1 MTPEEKK
8 LKQKE
13 YQKKYRELNKEKL
26 KLKKKEYD
34 KIYNEK
40 NREKINKRCKEYRLK
55 NPNIN
60 KEWKVLNK
68 EHIKEYSKKY
78 YEDNRDIIIEKVKK
92 WVNNN
97 QNKKQNYNNKWFSEH
112 PDYNK
117 NYYKKNKEKILKYQR
132 YRLINDSL
140 FKLKRVLRR
149 TISRSLINKKNK
161 THEILGCSFEEF
173 KIHLE
178 SKFEPWM
185 NWGNYGLYNGEL
197 NYGWDIDHIIPLASV
212 KYEEELINLNHYT
225 NLQPLCSKVNRD
237 IKKATIL

>member
-1 MTPEEKK
+1 MSPEEKK
-8 LKQKE
+8 LKKKE

-55 NPNIN
+55 TPNTN
-60 KEWKVLNK
+60 KEWKELNK

-78 YEDNRDIIIEKVKK
+78 YEDNRNIIIEKTKV

-117 NYYKKNKEKILKYQR
+117 NYYKKNKEKILEYQK
-132 YRLINDSL
+132 YRLINDPL

-149 TISRSLINKKNK
+149 TISRSLTNKKNK
-161 THEILGCSFEEF
+161 THEILGCSYEEF
-173 KIHLE
+173 KTYLE
-178 SKFEPWM
+178 AKFESWM
-185 NWGNYGLYNGEL
+185 TWENYGLYNGEL
-197 NYGWDIDHIIPLASV
+197 NYGWDIDHIIPLSST
-212 KYEEELINLNHYT
+212 KFEDEIIKLNHYT

-237 IKKATIL
+237 IKKAII